1 MVNFG
6 DALGRAWKYS
16 TNLKRLGIFTLSLII
31 ALAIVLLPLL
41 SVLKNVPPSAV
52 MLTSVSLL
60 TMIQVFTWL
69 AVGIAIAVLIYLY
82 VMLMFTHN
90 YSNQKSLGK
99 SASFAKSRY
108 LRFLGVV
115 IVTGVISGVVSMVP
129 LIGIVFS
136 IIAGLVFFFVH
147 QEVAVSDN
155 GISKSLTGSYKL
167 FRKNILDVM
176 ITFVLTAV
184 LSIVIVLIFAI
195 PIFIVGLTS
204 AISAMAT
211 GNFMSVLMSNLPLF
225 VVTGLIL
232 LVGVSLAMLFSNS
245 IRTDVYMQLKKKRK

>member
-1 MVNFG
+1 
-6 DALGRAWKYS
+6 
-16 TNLKRLGIFTLSLII
+16 
-31 ALAIVLLPLL
+31 
-41 SVLKNVPPSAV
+41 
-52 MLTSVSLL
+52 
-60 TMIQVFTWL
+60 
-69 AVGIAIAVLIYLY
+69 
-82 VMLMFTHN
+82 
-90 YSNQKSLGK
+90 
-99 SASFAKSRY
+99 
-108 LRFLGVV
+108 
-115 IVTGVISGVVSMVP
+115 
-129 LIGIVFS
+129 
-136 IIAGLVFFFVH
+136 
-147 QEVAVSDN
+147 
-155 GISKSLTGSYKL
+155 
-167 FRKNILDVM
+167 M